1 MTDAAAPDRA
11 TVSVDAKTVAF
22 AALFLLGGSGTGL
35 ATSRFGDD
43 DVKVQIGVLAAKVDA
58 LTRSVDS
65 LTSLTARVEDHE
77 GRLRSIERG
86 KP

>member
-1 MTDAAAPDRA
+1 M
-11 TVSVDAKTVAF
+11 SVDAKTVAF

-43 DVKVQIGVLAAKVDA
+43 DVKVQIGALAAKVDA

-77 GRLRSIERG
+77 GRLRLIERA
-86 KP
+86 KQ